1 MDRTNFSSS
10 ILQSF
15 AESFTFKKDLAA
27 TDNYYRAFK
36 ILGMDLFKQ
45 DTKKKTRLNDKTPST
60 YDEALTTGSSIGK
73 IITNIW
79 NSQKNPGKAYILNR
93 RIHHGEIG
101 ILLELSNLFKKSRP
115 ATAGVLSGIG
125 EALSNDD
132 IADKDEW
139 FKFKKKENKTNLETS
154 TTETSRTEI
163 GGSKT
168 EKENLD

>member
-1 MDRTNFSSS
+1 MIT
-10 ILQSF
+10 IIGHL
-15 AESFTFKKDLAA
+15 K
-27 TDNYYRAFK
+27 YYA
-36 ILGMDLFKQ
+36 LDLFKHS
-45 DTKKKTRLNDKTPST
+45 TKKKTRLNDKTPST

-73 IITNIW
+73 IIASIW
-79 NSQKNPGKAYILNR
+79 NSQKNPGKAYVLNR

-115 ATAGVLSGIG
+115 ATAGILSGIG

-132 IADKDEW
+132 IADKGEW
-139 FKFKKKENKTNLETS
+139 FKFKKKENKRNLKTS

-168 EKENLD
+168 EKEN